1 MLVMQKQ
8 YVVSLTDLRFVSIEC
23 PTCRTLVTM
32 DMKEPHEFT
41 AKYDAFTPKDCPA
54 CRHQYDSAVR
64 PGVDAFQ
71 RAYAALAGIAER
83 ISFKLETDS
92 ADPKTSGRASDGGD

>member
-1 MLVMQKQ
+1 MLTMQKQ
-8 YVVSLTDLRFVSIEC
+8 FVVSLADLRFVSIEC
-23 PTCRTLVTM
+23 PMCRTLVTM

-64 PGVDAFQ
+64 PGVDALQ
-71 RAYAALAGIAER
+71 RAYAALISIADR
-83 ISFKLETDS
+83 VSFRMDAESAETS
-92 ADPKTSGRASDGGD
+92 VSGRASDSKA

>member
-1 MLVMQKQ
+1 MLTMQKQ
-8 YVVSLTDLRFVSIEC
+8 LVASLADLRFVSIEC

-64 PGVDAFQ
+64 PGVDALQ
-71 RAYAALAGIAER
+71 RAYTALIAIADR
-83 ISFKLETDS
+83 VSFRMEVES
-92 ADPKTSGRASDGGD
+92 AEANTSGRASGSKA

>member
-1 MLVMQKQ
+1 MLSMQKQ
-8 YVVSLTDLRFVSIEC
+8 YVVPLTDLRFVSIGC

-54 CRHQYDSAVR
+54 CRHQYDSAIR

-71 RAYAALAGIAER
+71 RAYVALIGIADR
-83 ISFKLETDS
+83 VSFRVDAESAETSILD
-92 ADPKTSGRASDGGD
+92 RASDSKA